1 MTYTDILWVKE
12 GGINFYEGKLVPYY
26 YYYHYHHHHHY
37 YYYYV
42 RLTAFFLG
50 QPG

>member
-1 MTYTDILWVKE
+1 MSTQMTYTDILWVK

-26 YYYHYHHHHHY
+26 YYY
-37 YYYYV
+37 YYYV